1 MAKDRTL
8 GLKLKAIDQMSKV
21 IDRVQSK
28 FPKLT
33 RGIQRASAGA
43 RIFNSQTKQMRQ
55 TLLKVGGSLKSF
67 GRTMTVAVTL
77 PMLAA
82 GAARVKTFAVF
93 QLGLRGI
100 EKTTWRT
107 GIQT

>member
-8 GLKLKAIDQMSKV
+8 GLKLKAIDKMSKV
-21 IDRVQSK
+21 IDHVQSK

-55 TLLKVGGSLKSF
+55 IPRPFLL
-67 GRTMTVAVTL
+67 GRYPHQAQV
-77 PMLAA
+77 PPQH
-82 GAARVKTFAVF
+82 F
-93 QLGLRGI
+93 
-100 EKTTWRT
+100 
-107 GIQT
+107 